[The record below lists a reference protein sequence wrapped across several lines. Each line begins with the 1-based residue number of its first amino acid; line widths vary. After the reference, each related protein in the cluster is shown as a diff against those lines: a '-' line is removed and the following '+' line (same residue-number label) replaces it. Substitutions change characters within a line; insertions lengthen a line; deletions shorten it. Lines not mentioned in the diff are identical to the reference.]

1 MADYTQTPHRPNI
14 KPTGLPPTAPPIY
27 TPEPRGWGMAP
38 ALGAVAVV
46 GIVALVAWGVINNGP
61 VDMQGQTVPT
71 ATQTAPDPAPAAPAV
86 TPDATVTPDASVTP
100 DPVVEPAPVPQE
112 VPEPAPEAAPV
123 PAPTPVPAPSN

>member
-14 KPTGLPPTAPPIY
+14 KPTGLPPADVPVY

-46 GIVALVAWGVINNGP
+46 GIVALVAWGVLDNDP
-61 VDMQGQTVPT
+61 TDVQVQPTPAATEAVP
-71 ATQTAPDPAPAAPAV
+71 ATPAPDAPV
-86 TPDATVTPDASVTP
+86 TPDATVTPDPVVTP
-100 DPVVEPAPVPQE
+100 EPVPQE

-123 PAPTPVPAPSN
+123 PVPPAVPAPSN